1 MGEEG
6 KIIEIEAV
14 LEYKDGQV
22 FIKKMNTTEM
32 PAMLTFGIMEALN
45 NAIVEYHKDDI
56 AIKLMSFTAMIMA
69 ERSVKMNAADLSVST
84 ELEME
89 HMKYFTRL
97 SSITFKADKKP
108 LEKRAREIAKNIFK
122 INEINSIDD
131 VQAMLEKAV
140 LAGYNLRKEDFEE
153 D

>member
-1 MGEEG
+1 MKEFEQIYEE
-6 KIIEIEAV
+6 
-14 LEYKDGQV
+14 L
-22 FIKKMNTTEM
+22 IKKYEGNTGKAFATE
-32 PAMLTFGIMEALN
+32 IYEAGRNVSFTQNL
-45 NAIVEYHKDDI
+45 KDAVKKDEI

-69 ERSVKMNAADLSVST
+69 ERSVKMNATDLSVST
-84 ELEME
+84 ELEIE

-131 VQAMLEKAV
+131 VQAMLEEAV

>member
-1 MGEEG
+1 MKEFEQIYEE
-6 KIIEIEAV
+6 
-14 LEYKDGQV
+14 L
-22 FIKKMNTTEM
+22 IKKYEGNTGKAFATE
-32 PAMLTFGIMEALN
+32 IYEAGRNVSFTQNL
-45 NAIVEYHKDDI
+45 KDAVKKDEI

-131 VQAMLEKAV
+131 VQTMLEEAV

>member
-1 MGEEG
+1 MKEFEQVYEE
-6 KIIEIEAV
+6 
-14 LEYKDGQV
+14 L
-22 FIKKMNTTEM
+22 IKKYGGNTGKAFATE
-32 PAMLTFGIMEALN
+32 IYEAGRNVSFTQNL
-45 NAIVEYHKDDI
+45 KDAVKKDEI

-122 INEINSIDD
+122 INEINCIDD

>member
-1 MGEEG
+1 MKEFEQVYEE
-6 KIIEIEAV
+6 
-14 LEYKDGQV
+14 L
-22 FIKKMNTTEM
+22 IKKYEGNTGKAFATE
-32 PAMLTFGIMEALN
+32 LYEAGRNVSFTQNL
-45 NAIVEYHKDDI
+45 KDAVKKDEI

-108 LEKRAREIAKNIFK
+108 LEKRAHEIAKNIFK

>member
-1 MGEEG
+1 
-6 KIIEIEAV
+6 
-14 LEYKDGQV
+14 
-22 FIKKMNTTEM
+22 
-32 PAMLTFGIMEALN
+32 
-45 NAIVEYHKDDI
+45 
-56 AIKLMSFTAMIMA
+56 MIMA

-131 VQAMLEKAV
+131 VQTMLEEAV

>member
-1 MGEEG
+1 MKEFEQVYEE
-6 KIIEIEAV
+6 
-14 LEYKDGQV
+14 L
-22 FIKKMNTTEM
+22 IKKYEGNTGKAFATE
-32 PAMLTFGIMEALN
+32 LYEAGRNVSFTQNLKD
-45 NAIVEYHKDDI
+45 AVKKDDI

-131 VQAMLEKAV
+131 VQTMLEEAV

>member
-1 MGEEG
+1 MKEFEQVYEE
-6 KIIEIEAV
+6 
-14 LEYKDGQV
+14 L
-22 FIKKMNTTEM
+22 IKKYEGNTGKAFATE
-32 PAMLTFGIMEALN
+32 LYEAGRNVSFTQNLKD
-45 NAIVEYHKDDI
+45 AVKKDDI

-97 SSITFKADKKP
+97 NSITFKADKKP

-122 INEINSIDD
+122 INKINSIDD

>member
-1 MGEEG
+1 MKEFEQVYEE
-6 KIIEIEAV
+6 
-14 LEYKDGQV
+14 L
-22 FIKKMNTTEM
+22 IKKYEGNTGKAFATE
-32 PAMLTFGIMEALN
+32 IYEAGRSVSFTQNLRD
-45 NAIVEYHKDDI
+45 AVKKDEI

-84 ELEME
+84 ELEIE

>member
-1 MGEEG
+1 MKEFEQVYEE
-6 KIIEIEAV
+6 
-14 LEYKDGQV
+14 L
-22 FIKKMNTTEM
+22 IKKYEGNTGKAFATE
-32 PAMLTFGIMEALN
+32 IYEAGRNVSFTQNL
-45 NAIVEYHKDDI
+45 KDAVKKDEI
-56 AIKLMSFTAMIMA
+56 AIKLMSFTSMIMA

-84 ELEME
+84 ELEIE
-89 HMKYFTRL
+89 HMKKKYFTRL

-122 INEINSIDD
+122 INGINSIDD

>member
-1 MGEEG
+1 MKEFERVYEE
-6 KIIEIEAV
+6 
-14 LEYKDGQV
+14 L
-22 FIKKMNTTEM
+22 IKKYEGNTGKAFATE
-32 PAMLTFGIMEALN
+32 LYEAGRNVSFTQNL
-45 NAIVEYHKDDI
+45 KDAVKKDEI

-131 VQAMLEKAV
+131 VQTMLEEAV

>member
-1 MGEEG
+1 MKEFEQVYEE
-6 KIIEIEAV
+6 
-14 LEYKDGQV
+14 L
-22 FIKKMNTTEM
+22 IKKYEGNTGKAFATE
-32 PAMLTFGIMEALN
+32 LYEAGRNVSFTQNL
-45 NAIVEYHKDDI
+45 KDAVKKDEI

>member
-1 MGEEG
+1 MKEFEQVYEE
-6 KIIEIEAV
+6 
-14 LEYKDGQV
+14 L
-22 FIKKMNTTEM
+22 IKKYEGNTGKAFATE
-32 PAMLTFGIMEALN
+32 LYEAGRNVSFTQNLKD
-45 NAIVEYHKDDI
+45 AVKKDDI

>member
-1 MGEEG
+1 MKEFEQIYEE
-6 KIIEIEAV
+6 
-14 LEYKDGQV
+14 L
-22 FIKKMNTTEM
+22 IKKYEGNTGKAFATE
-32 PAMLTFGIMEALN
+32 IYEAGRNVSFTQNL
-45 NAIVEYHKDDI
+45 KDAVKKDEI

-84 ELEME
+84 ELEIE
-89 HMKYFTRL
+89 QMKYFTRL

>member
-1 MGEEG
+1 MKEFEQVYEE
-6 KIIEIEAV
+6 
-14 LEYKDGQV
+14 L
-22 FIKKMNTTEM
+22 IKKYEGNTGKAFATE
-32 PAMLTFGIMEALN
+32 IYEAGRNVSFTQNL
-45 NAIVEYHKDDI
+45 KDAVKKDEI

-84 ELEME
+84 ELEIE

-122 INEINSIDD
+122 INETNSIDD

>member
-1 MGEEG
+1 MKEFEQVYEE
-6 KIIEIEAV
+6 
-14 LEYKDGQV
+14 L
-22 FIKKMNTTEM
+22 IKKYEGNTGKAFATE
-32 PAMLTFGIMEALN
+32 LYEAGRNVSFTQNL
-45 NAIVEYHKDDI
+45 KDAVKKDEI

-131 VQAMLEKAV
+131 VQTMLEEAV

>member
-1 MGEEG
+1 MKEFEQVYEE
-6 KIIEIEAV
+6 
-14 LEYKDGQV
+14 L
-22 FIKKMNTTEM
+22 IKKYEGNTGKAFATE
-32 PAMLTFGIMEALN
+32 IYEAGRNVSFTQNL
-45 NAIVEYHKDDI
+45 KDAVKKDEI

-131 VQAMLEKAV
+131 VQTMLEEAV